1 VICNTQRTAN
11 ADGCWTSL
19 HPQGTIMPFILCRC
33 TSRDHVYADRFLG
46 LLPLI
51 WEQASLVLRKDFPD
65 RREELIADVIA
76 NGWGAAYGLRAEG
89 CQPSYAAGQTLAC
102 LRS

>member
-1 VICNTQRTAN
+1 MKALRNALIAFNSRSATLVICNTQRTAN

-19 HPQGTIMPFILCRC
+19 HPHGTIMPFILCRC

-51 WEQASLVLRKDFPD
+51 GSKRVSSSAKTF
-65 RREELIADVIA
+65 
-76 NGWGAAYGLRAEG
+76 
-89 CQPSYAAGQTLAC
+89 QTGEK
-102 LRS
+102 S